1 MTVDG
6 ILAAGQY
13 MDRRGQVWLRCPIE
27 CFLGGGWFCRSAIGS
42 ARKRAGW
49 HLPESEMR
57 LLIERDQHR
66 DECPGLNACNGH
78 PVPSVIT
85 PIAWGNRDYEV
96 YAAWANTAS
105 TFKQSLPAAMD
116 AARAL
121 AVGE

>member
-1 MTVDG
+1 MTVDE
-6 ILAAGQY
+6 ILATGQY
-13 MDRRGQVWLRCPIE
+13 TDRRFRLWEHSQNMRTGEE
-27 CFLGGGWFCRSAIGS
+27 CWMIWEPYFRRTELTPAQI
-42 ARKRAGW
+42 
-49 HLPESEMR
+49 R

-85 PIAWGNRDYEV
+85 PIAWGSRDFEV
-96 YAAWANTAS
+96 YAAWANTTS
-105 TFKQSLPAAMD
+105 TFKQSLPEAMD